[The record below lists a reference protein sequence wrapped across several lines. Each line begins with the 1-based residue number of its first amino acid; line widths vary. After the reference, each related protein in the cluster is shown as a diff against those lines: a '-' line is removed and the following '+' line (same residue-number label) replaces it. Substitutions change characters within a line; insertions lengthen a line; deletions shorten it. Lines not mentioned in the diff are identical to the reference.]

1 MKYKILGH
9 TGLKVSTLCLG
20 TMNYG
25 GKGFF
30 SHMGDLGQQEVD
42 EQIKTVVEAG
52 VNFIDTANIYS
63 LGLSETMIG
72 QAIKNLSLKR
82 DDLVLAT
89 KVRGSMGKG
98 ENNRGLSRKHIMQ
111 QVDDSLK
118 RLQTD
123 YIDLYQLHT
132 SDPLTP
138 IEETLKTLDNL
149 VHSGKIRYIGA
160 SNFMAWH
167 FMKALGYSTYNN
179 VEKFASLQANYS
191 LDSRA
196 LEREFI
202 PLLKDQKTGLIVYSP
217 LSGGFLT
224 GKYKRD
230 GNNGKGRYNNF
241 PFPPA
246 NQELAFD
253 VLDLLFPMAEEK
265 NVTVPQLALAWLLHQ
280 PVVTSLIIG
289 ATKMSQLQDNLKAV
303 DVTLTEEDLKKLNDV
318 SKLTPEYPQNVVEIM
333 TADRAGGDDF
343 LA

>member
-1 MKYKILGH
+1 
-9 TGLKVSTLCLG
+9 
-20 TMNYG
+20 
-25 GKGFF
+25 
-30 SHMGDLGQQEVD
+30 MGNLGQQEVD

-72 QAIKNLSLKR
+72 MAIKNLSLKR

-98 ENNRGLSRKHIMQ
+98 ENNRGLSRKHIIQ
-111 QVDDSLK
+111 QADESLK
-118 RLQTD
+118 RLGTD
-123 YIDLYQLHT
+123 YIDLYQHHT

-138 IEETLKTLDNL
+138 IKETLRTLDDL
-149 VHSGKIRYIGA
+149 VRSGKVRYIGA

-179 VEKFASLQANYS
+179 LEKFSSLQANYS
-191 LDSRA
+191 LDNKA

-202 PLLKDQKTGLIVYSP
+202 PLLNDQNVGLMVYSP
-217 LSGGFLT
+217 LSGGFLSS
-224 GKYKRD
+224 KYKRD
-230 GNNGKGRYNNF
+230 GNNEKGRYNDF

-246 NQELAFD
+246 NQELAFI
-253 VLDLLFPMAEEK
+253 VLDVLFPMAEEK

-280 PVVTSLIIG
+280 PAATSLIIG

-303 DVTLTEEDLKKLNDV
+303 DVSLPEEDLKKLNDV
-318 SKLTPEYPQNVVEIM
+318 SKLTPEYPQTVVEIM
-333 TADRAGGDDF
+333 TADRARGEDF
-343 LA
+343 LS

>member
-1 MKYKILGH
+1 MTYKVLGN
-9 TGLKVSTLCLG
+9 TGLKVSALCLG

-30 SHMGDLGQQEVD
+30 SHMGNLGQQEVD

-63 LGLSETMIG
+63 VGLSETMIG
-72 QAIKNLSLKR
+72 KAIKNLEIKR

-89 KVRGSMGKG
+89 KVRGNMGAG

-111 QVDDSLK
+111 QVDESLQ
-118 RLQTD
+118 RLGTD

-138 IEETLKTLDNL
+138 IEETLSTLDDL
-149 VHSGKIRYIGA
+149 VRAGKIRYIGA

-167 FMKALGYSTYNN
+167 FMKALAYSTYNQK
-179 VEKFASLQANYS
+179 EKFAALQANYS
-191 LDSRA
+191 LDNRA

-202 PLLKDQKTGLIVYSP
+202 PMLQDQKVGLIVYSP

-230 GNNGKGRYNNF
+230 GNYEAGRYATF
-241 PFPPA
+241 PFPPTNA
-246 NQELAFD
+246 ELAFNIID
-253 VLDLLFPMAEEK
+253 VLSEMATEK
-265 NVTVPQLALAWLLHQ
+265 QVSIPQLALAWLLQQ
-280 PVVTSLIIG
+280 PAVTSLIIG
-289 ATKMSQLQDNLKAV
+289 ATKMSQLLDNLKAV
-303 DVTLTEEDLKKLNDV
+303 DVALTQDEMKKLDDV
-318 SKLTPEYPQNVVEIM
+318 SKLNVEYPQSVVQIM
-333 TADRAGGDDF
+333 TADRAGGEDF